1 MKNEIEVQR
10 NFWNSEADAFERI
23 YSHEK
28 SKFSTALD
36 RVFRKD
42 MYERFIFTIEN
53 CEPVKGRTFLDVGC
67 GNGLYS
73 LELAKKGASHVVGI
87 DISPVM
93 IERCRQAA
101 LNEHLEDQLTFEQS
115 DLLEY
120 HPSTDFDV
128 SYGIGLFDYISDP
141 LPVLKKMRE
150 VTRDKSIMA
159 FPRFWTWR
167 APVRKVRLTMK
178 GCPVFF
184 YTKSKINQLMQD
196 AGFANWE
203 VTRVGKLYCVLAH
216 IKELKGSQILS

>member
-1 MKNEIEVQR
+1 MKDEIEVQR

-28 SKFSTALD
+28 SKFSILLD
-36 RVFRKD
+36 QILRKD
-42 MYERFIFTIEN
+42 MYERFVFTIRN
-53 CEPVKGRTFLDVGC
+53 CEPIKGRSFLDVGC

-73 LELAKKGASHVVGI
+73 VELGKKGAGRVVGL

-93 IERCRQAA
+93 ISRCNTAARKEGLESVLKFLQA
-101 LNEHLEDQLTFEQS
+101 

-120 HPSTDFDV
+120 EPESRFDV

-150 VTRDKSIMA
+150 VTTDKSIMA

-184 YTKSKINQLMQD
+184 YTKSRINQLMKE

-203 VTRVGKLYCVLAH
+203 VMRVGKLHCVVA
-216 IKELKGSQILS
+216 GTR